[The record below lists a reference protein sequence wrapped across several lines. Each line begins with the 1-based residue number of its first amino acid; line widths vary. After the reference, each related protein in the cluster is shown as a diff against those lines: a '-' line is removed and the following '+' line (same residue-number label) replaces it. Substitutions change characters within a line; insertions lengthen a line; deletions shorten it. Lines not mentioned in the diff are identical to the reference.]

1 MERFL
6 QLCFLSGT
14 VIVDDGLPY
23 MEPGKNK
30 SLSLTTAYK
39 LTAADVD
46 LWSANTLVDVYKDE
60 SNSLKFRFQDI
71 KSNNWV
77 KVEGTDPVSPVR
89 GEGKSNYMGPLSVI
103 HAVDG
108 IIWFKTNH
116 QE

>member
-1 MERFL
+1 
-6 QLCFLSGT
+6 
-14 VIVDDGLPY
+14 

-89 GEGKSNYMGPLSVI
+89 EKER
-103 HAVDG
+103 A
-108 IIWFKTNH
+108 IIWDLCPSFMQWTELSGLKQILRNKKI
-116 QE
+116 

>member
-1 MERFL
+1 
-6 QLCFLSGT
+6 
-14 VIVDDGLPY
+14 

-108 IIWFKTNH
+108 IIWFKTNP